1 VRKQSIGIGVIG
13 AGMADR
19 TRPGGYR
26 TAPAVHDTAVHDTGV
41 PERCPAAVDA
51 HKAPGRG
58 TVRRH
63 GSPPAGTGR
72 GIALRNTLPKP
83 PHALHPTGP

>member
-1 VRKQSIGIGVIG
+1 MRKQSIGIGVID

-26 TAPAVHDTAVHDTGV
+26 TAPAVHDTRV
-41 PERCPAAVDA
+41 PAWRPAAVDA
-51 HKAPGRG
+51 HKALGHG
-58 TVRRH
+58 TDRRH
-63 GSPPAGTGR
+63 GSPDAGTGR
-72 GIALRNTLPKP
+72 GIALRTTFTKP

>member
-1 VRKQSIGIGVIG
+1 MRKQSIGIGVID

-26 TAPAVHDTAVHDTGV
+26 TAPAVHDTGV
-41 PERCPAAVDA
+41 PERHQAAVDA
-51 HKAPGRG
+51 HKALGRG
-58 TVRRH
+58 MVRRH
-63 GSPPAGTGR
+63 GSPHAGTGR
-72 GIALRNTLPKP
+72 GIALRTTLPKP

>member
-1 VRKQSIGIGVIG
+1 MRKQSIGIDVID

-26 TAPAVHDTAVHDTGV
+26 TAPAVHDTGA
-41 PERCPAAVDA
+41 PERRPAAVDA
-51 HKAPGRG
+51 HKALGRG
-58 TVRRH
+58 AVRRH
-63 GSPPAGTGR
+63 RSPHAGTGR
-72 GIALRNTLPKP
+72 GNALRTTFPKP

>member
-1 VRKQSIGIGVIG
+1 MRKQSIGIGVIG

-26 TAPAVHDTAVHDTGV
+26 TAPAVHDTGV
-41 PERCPAAVDA
+41 PARHPAAVDA
-51 HKAPGRG
+51 HKALDRG

-63 GSPPAGTGR
+63 GSPHAGAGR
-72 GIALRNTLPKP
+72 GIALRTTFPQP

>member
-1 VRKQSIGIGVIG
+1 MRKQSIGIGVIG

-26 TAPAVHDTAVHDTGV
+26 TAPAVHDTGD